1 MGVTALDHILLL
13 SDDIDATRDF
23 YCRAL
28 GLTVG
33 VRPPLEFP
41 GYWLYAAGVPCVH
54 VADRRVYNEHAQRV
68 GLSAA
73 GEAAAGRIDHIAFA
87 DCDYE
92 EAAARLDREGVEA
105 VRNAVPGAGLRQLF
119 FADRDGVRVEV
130 NVVDPDRVTARKRT
144 PGDVAP
150 QTRGWR

>member
-41 GYWLYAAGVPCVH
+41 GYWLYAAGVPCLH
-54 VADRRVYNEHAQRV
+54 VADRRVYSEHAQRI
-68 GLSAA
+68 GLGAA
-73 GEAAAGRIDHIAFA
+73 GGAAAGTIDHIAFA
-87 DCDYE
+87 DCDYA
-92 EAAARLDREGVEA
+92 EAAERLDRDGIEA

-119 FADRDGVRVEV
+119 FTDCDGVRIEV
-130 NVVDPDRVTARKRT
+130 NVVDRDRVTARKRA
-144 PGDVAP
+144 PDDVSPRTA
-150 QTRGWR
+150 